1 MRVPKKRSGRNGK
14 NRRRKRSV
22 APLPTVTSLEEFRR
36 HYLPRAFKAGG
47 LGTLSPK
54 QTGERLAEQSLV
66 LVRKLLAGEA
76 AG

>member
-1 MRVPKKRSGRNGK
+1 MSEAPMRVPKSGQVGMEKQTKKALRGLT
-14 NRRRKRSV
+14 
-22 APLPTVTSLEEFRR
+22 APCSYLEEFRQ

-66 LVRKLLAGEA
+66 IG
-76 AG
+76 